1 MDLIGEEI
9 LIFREELLKSTEP
22 ATIKELR
29 SKITKPEEPQKK
41 VKRL

>member
-1 MDLIGEEI
+1 MDLIGEEM

-29 SKITKPEEPQKK
+29 SKITKPEESQK
-41 VKRL
+41 R